1 MVDFPDSIP
10 GGALA
15 INDVCGTAVEC
26 LQALYSRSIYNTG
39 RIYWNG
45 FKEATGFKWA
55 SKGNSERGAQLL
67 YINLTNLGYRIDA
80 DMSATWQQIPSDDV
94 MLFNQKTEEPE
105 PDSDSDD

>member
-26 LQALYSRSIYNTG
+26 LQALYRRSIYNTG

-45 FKEATGFKWA
+45 FKEATGF
-55 SKGNSERGAQLL
+55 
-67 YINLTNLGYRIDA
+67 
-80 DMSATWQQIPSDDV
+80 
-94 MLFNQKTEEPE
+94 
-105 PDSDSDD
+105 